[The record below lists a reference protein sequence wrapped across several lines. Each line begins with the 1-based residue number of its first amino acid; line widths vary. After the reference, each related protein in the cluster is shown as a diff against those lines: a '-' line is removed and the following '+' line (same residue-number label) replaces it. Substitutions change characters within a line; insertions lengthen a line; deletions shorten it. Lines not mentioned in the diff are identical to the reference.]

1 NMNILIIIP
10 KLCNGGIEKIASNF
24 SQYLPERYNQ
34 FVYSIMSQDSSYDF
48 AVKPIILNKSLGK
61 TFIGKLI
68 TFFYRL
74 HLARKIIRENNI
86 DICISFGERCNIIN
100 ILSMGKTKKIITIHS
115 QLSIENKTKG
125 LYGKVTTLFSK
136 LLYKNADAT
145 VAVSEIVKKD
155 ACGLLN
161 LDANNVEL
169 IYNGHDIDYIKD
181 KSTDYKEFDTPVIDF
196 VSVGRITYAKGHY
209 HLLRSLAIVKETYP
223 NVILYIVGTYE
234 KDNLKSIIDHLIEK
248 YDLYDNVI
256 FTGFSDNPYPYIKSA
271 KALILSSIFEGFPG
285 VVIESIALGTPV
297 IATDCGGASEV
308 LKSPDAKIKN
318 NTGDVEITKLGVLL
332 PKFDG
337 IYDINLDFSPTEKK
351 MAQVMNDIISGKLKF
366 NEDFL
371 ITKANEYD
379 IDSMMKK
386 YTDLIEK
393 IK

>member
-1 NMNILIIIP
+1 MNILIIIP

-155 ACGLLN
+155 VCGLLN

>member
-1 NMNILIIIP
+1 M
-10 KLCNGGIEKIASNF
+10 
-24 SQYLPERYNQ
+24 
-34 FVYSIMSQDSSYDF
+34 
-48 AVKPIILNKSLGK
+48 
-61 TFIGKLI
+61 
-68 TFFYRL
+68 
-74 HLARKIIRENNI
+74 ARKIIRENNI

-248 YDLYDNVI
+248 YDL
-256 FTGFSDNPYPYIKSA
+256 
-271 KALILSSIFEGFPG
+271 
-285 VVIESIALGTPV
+285 
-297 IATDCGGASEV
+297 
-308 LKSPDAKIKN
+308 
-318 NTGDVEITKLGVLL
+318 
-332 PKFDG
+332 
-337 IYDINLDFSPTEKK
+337 
-351 MAQVMNDIISGKLKF
+351 
-366 NEDFL
+366 
-371 ITKANEYD
+371 
-379 IDSMMKK
+379 
-386 YTDLIEK
+386 
-393 IK
+393 

>member
-1 NMNILIIIP
+1 ILIIIP

>member
-1 NMNILIIIP
+1 MNILIIIP

-161 LDANNVEL
+161 LDANNVEI
-169 IYNGHDIDYIKD
+169 IYNRHDIGYIKD

-308 LKSPDAKIKN
+308 LRSPDAKIKN

>member
-1 NMNILIIIP
+1 MNILIIIP

-196 VSVGRITYAKGHY
+196 VSVGRITYAKGHF

-234 KDNLKSIIDHLIEK
+234 KDNLKSTIDHLIEK

>member
-1 NMNILIIIP
+1 MNILIIIP

-223 NVILYIVGTYE
+223 NVRLYIVGTYE

>member
-1 NMNILIIIP
+1 
-10 KLCNGGIEKIASNF
+10 
-24 SQYLPERYNQ
+24 
-34 FVYSIMSQDSSYDF
+34 
-48 AVKPIILNKSLGK
+48 
-61 TFIGKLI
+61 
-68 TFFYRL
+68 
-74 HLARKIIRENNI
+74 
-86 DICISFGERCNIIN
+86 
-100 ILSMGKTKKIITIHS
+100 MGKTKKIITIHS

>member
-1 NMNILIIIP
+1 MNILIIIP

-161 LDANNVEL
+161 LDANNVEI
-169 IYNGHDIDYIKD
+169 IYNGHDIGYIKD

-308 LKSPDAKIKN
+308 LRSPDAKIKN

>member
-1 NMNILIIIP
+1 MNILIIIP

-74 HLARKIIRENNI
+74 LLVRKIIRENNI

-161 LDANNVEL
+161 LDANNVEI
-169 IYNGHDIDYIKD
+169 IYNGHDIGYIKD

-308 LKSPDAKIKN
+308 LRSPDAKIKN

>member
-1 NMNILIIIP
+1 MNILIIIP

-169 IYNGHDIDYIKD
+169 IYNGHDVDYIKD

>member
-1 NMNILIIIP
+1 MNILIIIP

-169 IYNGHDIDYIKD
+169 IYNGHDIDYIID

>member
-1 NMNILIIIP
+1 NILIIIP

>member
-1 NMNILIIIP
+1 MNILIIIP

-332 PKFDG
+332 PKFNG

>member
-1 NMNILIIIP
+1 MNILIIIP

-393 IK
+393 I

>member
-1 NMNILIIIP
+1 
-10 KLCNGGIEKIASNF
+10 
-24 SQYLPERYNQ
+24 
-34 FVYSIMSQDSSYDF
+34 
-48 AVKPIILNKSLGK
+48 
-61 TFIGKLI
+61 
-68 TFFYRL
+68 
-74 HLARKIIRENNI
+74 
-86 DICISFGERCNIIN
+86 
-100 ILSMGKTKKIITIHS
+100 
-115 QLSIENKTKG
+115 
-125 LYGKVTTLFSK
+125 
-136 LLYKNADAT
+136 
-145 VAVSEIVKKD
+145 VKKD

-318 NTGDVEITKLGVLL
+318 NT
-332 PKFDG
+332 
-337 IYDINLDFSPTEKK
+337 
-351 MAQVMNDIISGKLKF
+351 
-366 NEDFL
+366 
-371 ITKANEYD
+371 
-379 IDSMMKK
+379 
-386 YTDLIEK
+386 
-393 IK
+393 

>member
-1 NMNILIIIP
+1 MNILIIIP

-379 IDSMMKK
+379 IDSMMK
-386 YTDLIEK
+386 
-393 IK
+393 

>member
-1 NMNILIIIP
+1 MNILIIIP

-48 AVKPIILNKSLGK
+48 AVKPIVLNKSLGK

>member
-1 NMNILIIIP
+1 
-10 KLCNGGIEKIASNF
+10 NGGIEKIASNF

-371 ITKANEYD
+371 ITK
-379 IDSMMKK
+379 
-386 YTDLIEK
+386 
-393 IK
+393 

>member
-1 NMNILIIIP
+1 MNILIIIP

-48 AVKPIILNKSLGK
+48 AVKPILLNKSLGK

>member
-1 NMNILIIIP
+1 
-10 KLCNGGIEKIASNF
+10 
-24 SQYLPERYNQ
+24 
-34 FVYSIMSQDSSYDF
+34 VYSIMSQDSSYDF

-308 LKSPDAKIKN
+308 LKGPDAKIKN

>member
-1 NMNILIIIP
+1 MNILIIIP

-86 DICISFGERCNIIN
+86 DVCISFGERCNIIN

-366 NEDFL
+366 NEEFL

>member
-1 NMNILIIIP
+1 MNILIIIP

-318 NTGDVEITKLGVLL
+318 NTGDVEITELGVLL

>member
-1 NMNILIIIP
+1 MNILIIIP

>member
-1 NMNILIIIP
+1 MNILIIIP

-161 LDANNVEL
+161 LDANNVEI
-169 IYNGHDIDYIKD
+169 IYNGHDIGYIKD

-209 HLLRSLAIVKETYP
+209 HLLRSPAIVKETYP

-308 LKSPDAKIKN
+308 LRSPDAKIKN

>member
-1 NMNILIIIP
+1 MNILIIIP

-74 HLARKIIRENNI
+74 LLARKIIRENNI

-161 LDANNVEL
+161 LDANNVEI
-169 IYNGHDIDYIKD
+169 IYNGHDIGYIKD

-308 LKSPDAKIKN
+308 LRSPDAKIKN

>member
-1 NMNILIIIP
+1 
-10 KLCNGGIEKIASNF
+10 LCNGGIEKIASNF

-155 ACGLLN
+155 ACALLN

-196 VSVGRITYAKGHY
+196 VSVGRITYAKGHF

-234 KDNLKSIIDHLIEK
+234 KDNLKSTIDHLIEK

>member
-1 NMNILIIIP
+1 LIIIP

-161 LDANNVEL
+161 LDANNVEI
-169 IYNGHDIDYIKD
+169 IYNGHDIGYIKD

-308 LKSPDAKIKN
+308 LRSPDAKIKN

>member
-1 NMNILIIIP
+1 MNILIIIP

-24 SQYLPERYNQ
+24 SQYLPEKYNQ

-161 LDANNVEL
+161 LDANNVEI
-169 IYNGHDIDYIKD
+169 IYNGHDIGYIKD

-308 LKSPDAKIKN
+308 LRSPDAKIKN

>member
-1 NMNILIIIP
+1 MKKLHQTFLNTYQKDIINLYIQSCH
-10 KLCNGGIEKIASNF
+10 KTL
-24 SQYLPERYNQ
+24 L
-34 FVYSIMSQDSSYDF
+34 QDSSYDF

>member
-1 NMNILIIIP
+1 LIIIP

>member
-1 NMNILIIIP
+1 MNILIIIP

-271 KALILSSIFEGFPG
+271 KALILSSIFERFPV

>member
-1 NMNILIIIP
+1 MNILIIIP

-68 TFFYRL
+68 AFFYRL

>member
-1 NMNILIIIP
+1 MNILIIIP

-86 DICISFGERCNIIN
+86 DVCISFGERCNIIN

-318 NTGDVEITKLGVLL
+318 NTGYVEITKLGVLL

-366 NEDFL
+366 NEEFL

>member
-1 NMNILIIIP
+1 MNILIIIP

-271 KALILSSIFEGFPG
+271 KDLILSSIFEGFPG